1 MAEMKARSG
10 RIRTRIRPLAAQ
22 PVAPE
27 YLGRREPR
35 KRRLT
40 AVFGAPRSMKMGT
53 YMRLRQSRG
62 FLRELR
68 FLASQE
74 GLCLHSWHD
83 GPLAWPCFCGQA
95 PTPAGLRLLAQGLDR
110 ESTRRAIMVWT
121 MSGARA
127 QRTS

>member
-1 MAEMKARSG
+1 MKARSG

-53 YMRLRQSRG
+53 T
-62 FLRELR
+62 
-68 FLASQE
+68 ASLWRYDAAAAHATRSANF
-74 GLCLHSWHD
+74 GRPAKLHSV
-83 GPLAWPCFCGQA
+83 GQA
-95 PTPAGLRLLAQGLDR
+95 AFGLFTVSIRSRILPRSRFA
-110 ESTRRAIMVWT
+110 T
-121 MSGARA
+121 
-127 QRTS
+127 